1 MLRRPV
7 RWHSGSC
14 GRNEKENDRLPF
26 FRRTVVWYEESW
38 AEGAAEPPG
47 GRSPPAQAQPA
58 DFAEGERRL
67 RRGCVKQEAGN
78 KGWDYV
84 SEAAGQVARIE
95 GDSCGGGRNCLNLTF
110 CVLAKEDSPATREQG
125 PNSDVEDALNMGW
138 EETSP
143 RRRGILLGAGVRFCS
158 FDAFA
163 RGDSPEEKGRRP
175 RR

>member
-47 GRSPPAQAQPA
+47 GRSPPMQAQPA

-67 RRGCVKQEAGN
+67 CRGCVKQGTDN
-78 KGWDYV
+78 KERGYV
-84 SEAAGQVARIE
+84 SGAAGQVARIE
-95 GDSCGGGRNCLNLTF
+95 GDSCGGGNCLNLTF

-138 EETSP
+138 ERSP
-143 RRRGILLGAGVRFCS
+143 PAKRDSVGCGVRFCS
-158 FDAFA
+158 FGAFA